1 MKIFT
6 ILFSLILVSLW
17 TMNVTAA
24 DKKVKKKVWVQ
35 KMEKKAGLGILV
47 SNVNEDTEKTEG
59 VKEGALI
66 VQVFEESEAEKIGLK
81 KGDVIVEVNNKS
93 VKKPSDLKDA
103 LKDAEEGDKVEL
115 SVKQDGKLKSFKATL
130 KPFEGGT
137 HPFHIDKADG
147 DIFIDVDQD
156 PGEGKNLEILRS
168 GDCNIPGRDKEGYL
182 GVKVK
187 EISGQLLEYFE
198 VKNGVLIEEVI
209 KDSPAGK
216 AGLMAGDII
225 ISINDRMI
233 EDYQDL
239 IRTVSYY
246 NPEEKVEL
254 KFVRKGKNKEIK
266 VVLGNKPA
274 HQWTMKNIKSPEGI
288 HLLYE
293 DEDENVFI
301 DEDDM
306 VRKMRVKGKK
316 APEEIIEIRKE
327 LFIL

>member
-6 ILFSLILVSLW
+6 ILFSLILVSMW
-17 TMNVTAA
+17 TLNVTAA

-47 SNVNEDTEKTEG
+47 SNFDKDSEKKED

-81 KGDVIVEVNNKS
+81 KGDVIVRVDNKP
-93 VKKPSDLKDA
+93 VMNPSDLKDA
-103 LKDAEEGDKVEL
+103 LEDAKEGDEVEL
-115 SVKQDGKLKSFKATL
+115 SVKRDGKLKSFTATL
-130 KPFEGGT
+130 KPFEGDT
-137 HPFHIDKADG
+137 HAFHIDKADR
-147 DIFIDVDQD
+147 DIFIDVDHD
-156 PGEGKNLEILRS
+156 PSECKNLEIFHA
-168 GDCNIPGRDKEGYL
+168 GDFDIPGGGKGGYL

-187 EISGQLLEYFE
+187 EISDQLLEYFE

-225 ISINDRMI
+225 SSINDRTI

-254 KFVRKGKNKEIK
+254 KFVRKGKNKETK
-266 VVLGNKPA
+266 VILGNKPV
-274 HQWTMKNIKSPEGI
+274 HQWTMKKFKGPEGM
-288 HLLYE
+288 HLLHA

-301 DEDDM
+301 DEDDGI
-306 VRKMRVKGKK
+306 RKIRVKGKK
-316 APEEIIEIRKE
+316 TPREIIEIRKE

>member
-1 MKIFT
+1 
-6 ILFSLILVSLW
+6 
-17 TMNVTAA
+17 
-24 DKKVKKKVWVQ
+24 
-35 KMEKKAGLGILV
+35 MEKKAGLGILV
-47 SNVNEDTEKTEG
+47 SNVNEDPEKSEDL
-59 VKEGALI
+59 KEGAKI

-93 VKKPSDLKDA
+93 VKQPSDLKDA
-103 LKDAEEGDKVEL
+103 LVNVEEGDEVEL
-115 SVKQDGKLKSFKATL
+115 SVKRDGKLKSFTATL

-137 HPFHIDKADG
+137 HAFHIDNAAE
-147 DIFIDVDQD
+147 DILIDIDQD
-156 PGEGKNLEILRS
+156 PGKSKNLKIFRS
-168 GDCNIPGRDKEGYL
+168 GDFDIPGRDKGGYL

-225 ISINDRMI
+225 SSIDNRMI